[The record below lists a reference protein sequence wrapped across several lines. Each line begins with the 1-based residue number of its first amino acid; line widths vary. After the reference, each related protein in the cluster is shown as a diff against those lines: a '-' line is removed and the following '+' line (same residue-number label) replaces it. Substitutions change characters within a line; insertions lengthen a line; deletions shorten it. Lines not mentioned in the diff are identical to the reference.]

1 MRSLPDARLTSL
13 VSVRSKAA
21 QTPLVPISYCC
32 TSKPYHIN
40 HNVGLSGGQHHPIE
54 TFRQACFECLQITFQ
69 HSRSRVRYLFH
80 SRGSLTRTF
89 EVGAGRPGPPPP
101 RPPEYSGRPWP
112 SRIELFFLHSFS
124 LYEAAHILETKLLR
138 AFKGRKLK
146 CGSVGRCEKV
156 FLEASQETSP

>member
-1 MRSLPDARLTSL
+1 MGSLPDARLTSL
-13 VSVRSKAA
+13 VWVSSKAA
-21 QTPLVPISYCC
+21 QTPFVPISYCC

-40 HNVGLSGGQHHPIE
+40 HNVGLSGGQHHLIE

-69 HSRSRVRYLFH
+69 HSRPKVRYLFH

-89 EVGAGRPGPPPP
+89 EVGAGRPGPHS
-101 RPPEYSGRPWP
+101 REYSGRPWP
-112 SRIELFFLHSFS
+112 SRIELFFLHSSS
-124 LYEAAHILETKLLR
+124 LYEAAHILEIKLLR